1 MSAGFPNVLCAVV
14 TVDCTLLRCSAA
26 LYLTALYTSRSGYYD
41 ISNMHINISPWY
53 THGREWSRDLDTALW
68 FAETD
73 HVTWILY
80 TSRSTMTYQTCTS
93 YLRVPMWE
101 PDPVLHNSRK
111 QWIRFWYYF
120 VFYKMR
126 QTWPRSMQCV
136 RANPLHHPIDLTG
149 DQPPH
154 FHTHVSDLC
163 QTSDA

>member
-41 ISNMHINISPWY
+41 ISNMHINISPCY
-53 THGREWSRDLDTALW
+53 THGREWSRDMDTALW
-68 FAETD
+68 YAETD

-120 VFYKMR
+120 ESFIRWDKRDHGVCSVSELTCSM
-126 QTWPRSMQCV
+126 TWPVTSPHTFTHTCQTCV
-136 RANPLHHPIDLTG
+136 RHQMP
-149 DQPPH
+149 
-154 FHTHVSDLC
+154 S
-163 QTSDA
+163 